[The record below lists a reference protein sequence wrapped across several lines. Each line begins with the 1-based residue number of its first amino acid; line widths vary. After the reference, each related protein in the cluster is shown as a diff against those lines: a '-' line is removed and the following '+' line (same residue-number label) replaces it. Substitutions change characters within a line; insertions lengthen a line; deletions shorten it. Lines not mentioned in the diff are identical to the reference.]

1 MKETLLDC
9 DKDNLASSKTMLA
22 FDAKLI
28 KEFYDDLYEHCIVQD
43 YLIDIDLAICKY
55 KDQYEPIIDE
65 NLYYE

>member
-1 MKETLLDC
+1 MKEALLDC

-22 FDAKLI
+22 FD
-28 KEFYDDLYEHCIVQD
+28 DDLYEHCIVQD

-55 KDQYEPIIDE
+55 KDQYEPIIEE